1 MMKKGLL
8 MLLLWLTGGFVLQAQ
23 SVSMNFPHFAGKSYD
38 FIIFQGDKQITL
50 YQGTIPSDG
59 KFTLTIPKEYI
70 PYTGMSRWLI
80 TGTREGGGLDM
91 YIPGKDFSV
100 SCTEADPTEKNVIYQ
115 NNNGNK
121 ELNELYRKQEKILL
135 QYETML
141 QAAKVFSKADKNY
154 SVFVKELQDQIR
166 SYAAFQAELRRKSDY
181 ISQFLQI
188 VNITRG
194 TAPLLSEKEEDK
206 AESIARYIVNEMD
219 WNYLYTSG
227 HWSSIIDA
235 WVSIHTRVLKNPQGF
250 ASDVEKLS
258 SKIKSPELYTDFA
271 GRTAYYLTQQ
281 KEEDYIRAI
290 APVVTASGK
299 IKEYNG
305 SLASYLTT
313 EKMIK

>member
-1 MMKKGLL
+1 MMNKNLF
-8 MLLLWLTGGFVLQAQ
+8 MLLLWIAGGFVLQAQ
-23 SVSMNFPHFAGKSYD
+23 SIDMNFPHFAGKNYD

-50 YQGTIPSDG
+50 HQGTIPSDG
-59 KFTLTIPKEYI
+59 KFTLSIPKGYS

-100 SCTEADPTEKNVIYQ
+100 SCTEANPTEKNVIYQ

-121 ELNELYRKQEKILL
+121 ELSELYRKQEKILL

-141 QAAKVFSKADKNY
+141 QATKVFSKADKNY
-154 SVFVKELQDQIR
+154 SVFTKELQDQTK
-166 SYAAFQAELRRKSDY
+166 SYATFQDGLKRKPDY

-194 TAPLLSEKEEDK
+194 IAPLLSEREEDK

-235 WVSIHTRVLKNPQGF
+235 WVSIHTQVLKNKQGF

-290 APVVTASGK
+290 APVVIASGR

-305 SLASYLTT
+305 ALAAYLTT